1 MREEGTGEN
10 MGRLDAFYLEPEK
23 WREPYRLT
31 GGEAAH
37 LVRVLRKKPGE
48 TVRLFD
54 GLGREGEFRI
64 GDAKKDKVVLEVLSL
79 GVEPEPE
86 VQVWLAVGFAKSARR
101 GATLEK
107 AVELGAAG
115 IVFWQAA
122 RSQGVMP
129 EAVKQ
134 TWRDQMIAAAKQC
147 GAARLPGIRCI
158 SGGAAGVAAMGPDFD
173 RRFVLWEEAD
183 ANARFEAG
191 DMADPGRVLAVIGP
205 EGGLAGDEVR
215 TFLDAGFGL
224 ASLGRRVLRVE
235 TAALA
240 VLSLSLLRPC
250 GR

>member
-1 MREEGTGEN
+1 MAP
-10 MGRLDAFYLEPEK
+10 LDSFFLEPEG
-23 WREPYRLT
+23 WREPYLLT

-64 GDAKKDKVVLEVLSL
+64 ADAKKDKVTLEVL
-79 GVEPEPE
+79 GVGREPEPE
-86 VQVWLAVGFAKSARR
+86 IQVWLAVGFAKSARR
-101 GATLEK
+101 GALLEK

-129 EAVKQ
+129 EAVKK

-158 SGGAAGVAAMGPDFD
+158 SGGAAGVAALGSDFD

-183 ANARFEAG
+183 PDARPAAR
-191 DMADPGRVLAVIGP
+191 DMTDPGRVLAVIGP

-215 TFLDAGFGL
+215 TFQDAGFEPV
-224 ASLGRRVLRVE
+224 SLGRRILRVE
-235 TAALA
+235 TAAMA
-240 VLSLSLLRPC
+240 VLSLSLLRPL

>member
-1 MREEGTGEN
+1 

-23 WREPYRLT
+23 WREPYLLT

-54 GLGREGEFRI
+54 GLGREGVFRI
-64 GDAKKDKVVLEVLSL
+64 LDAKKDNVVLELL
-79 GVEPEPE
+79 ETGQEPEPV

-101 GATLEK
+101 GAFLEK

-122 RSQGVMP
+122 HSQGVMP
-129 EAVKQ
+129 HTVKDS
-134 TWRDQMIAAAKQC
+134 WRDQMLAAAKQC
-147 GAARLPGIRCI
+147 GAARLPGIRCVP
-158 SGGAAGVAAMGPDFD
+158 GGAAGVAALGPDFD
-173 RRFVLWEEAD
+173 RRFVLWEDAD
-183 ANARFEAG
+183 AHALPTVG

-205 EGGLAGDEVR
+205 EGGLTGAEADLFRES
-215 TFLDAGFGL
+215 GFC
-224 ASLGRRVLRVE
+224 AKSLGRRILRFE

-240 VLSLSLLRPC
+240 VLSLSLLRPG

>member
-1 MREEGTGEN
+1 MA
-10 MGRLDAFYLEPEK
+10 RLDAFYLEPEK
-23 WREPYRLT
+23 WREPYLLT

-64 GDAKKDKVVLEVLSL
+64 RETKKTEVALEVLGL
-79 GVEPEPE
+79 GQEPEPD

-101 GATLEK
+101 GAFLEK

-129 EAVKQ
+129 EVPKD

-158 SGGAAGVAAMGPDFD
+158 SGGAAGMAALGPDFD
-173 RRFVLWEEAD
+173 RCFLLWENAD
-183 ANARFEAG
+183 SDARLTAR
-191 DMADPGRVLAVIGP
+191 DMADSGRVLAVIGP
-205 EGGLAGDEVR
+205 EGGLTQAEAGL
-215 TFLDAGFGL
+215 FLHSGFCPK
-224 ASLGRRVLRVE
+224 SLGRRILRFE

-240 VLSLSLLRPC
+240 VLALSLASPG